1 MERANLI
8 KLIGET
14 FEQVAEAQGQVVDQQ
29 IDETTRLYGKGGY
42 FDSLGLVS
50 VILELEQEINVQMDS
65 TIAIADERA
74 MSQSNSPFRSVGSLA
89 DYVLMLLQERQAA

>member
-8 KLIGET
+8 NLIAET
-14 FEQVAEAQGQVVDQQ
+14 FEQVAEAQGQVLDQQ
-29 IDETTRLYGKGGY
+29 IDETTRLYGTGGY

-50 VILELEQEINVQMDS
+50 VILELEQEINVRMDS